1 MSSTTMPMPK
11 TKTETKTENENET
24 FIDEEP
30 TAEQRALWDRI
41 GASWT
46 AAKAAGVQNGR
57 DWTGVLVEHDANC
70 ICNGCVSE
78 ELWMA
83 CKKECETPTPFG
95 QRYGAAYQAEAER
108 FSAGEWWS
116 IFGAELMAAENASA
130 AHYHANKARIDA
142 ESAAAIAAFDR
153 REKAAR
159 VAIREGASRTRHGPV
174 EIRRLAQPCKF
185 LYNCQ
190 GTPARP
196 TTMHVSTECW
206 SHETGVC
213 PWAHPAMPA
222 RAAMRLSN
230 GTVVPAARA
239 IPADPLWDAHWMTDR
254 LFRPV
259 VAGENRFAA
268 AAADARPPA
277 PERRDERRGGGRDL
291 HARDERVAHYASG
304 YRGDRR

>member
-1 MSSTTMPMPK
+1 MPLSPSPYLTRRTTDTPNTPNTPTMSSMTMPETKTTM
-11 TKTETKTENENET
+11 TKTENENDI
-24 FIDEEP
+24 FIDDEP
-30 TAEQRALWDRI
+30 TPEQRALWDRI
-41 GASWT
+41 SASWT
-46 AAKAAGVQNGR
+46 AAKEAGIQNGR
-57 DWTGVLVEHDANC
+57 DWAGRLVEHDSNC

-83 CKKECETPTPFG
+83 CKKECDTPTPFG
-95 QRYGAAYQAEAER
+95 RLFGEAYQAEAER

-116 IFGAELMAAENASA
+116 IFGKEMMAAENAVV
-130 AHYHANKARIDA
+130 AHYRANKGRIDA

-153 REKAAR
+153 RTKIER
-159 VAIREGASRTRHGPV
+159 VSIREGASRTRHGPV
-174 EIRRLAQPCKF
+174 EIRRIAQPCKF

-190 GTPARP
+190 GPAGAARP
-196 TTMHVSTECW
+196 TTMHVTTECW

-268 AAADARPPA
+268 VARA
-277 PERRDERRGGGRDL
+277 PERRDERRRW
-291 HARDERVAHYASG
+291 
-304 YRGDRR
+304 